1 MIMNKRYQTILM
13 LATTGNPLK
22 KDATEGGKKFYEECK
37 HDYKVMKKTPT
48 EHGIKNQIMEIPI
61 EVDF

>member
-13 LATTGNPLK
+13 LATGNPLK
-22 KDATEGGKKFYEECK
+22 KDATEGGGFYEECK